1 MKKRFMMATAI
12 VFAVTACGSNNDD
25 ANPADTGAAA
35 DTHVAETTGD
45 APNDTT
51 SSETSDATDASD
63 TSTPNVL
70 TLPGDSYYPESL
82 NAAADGTLYVG
93 SLGTGEV
100 VKFAPGSTTAV
111 QFVAAG
117 DPKGVA
123 GVFVD
128 DAGAQLWLCAA
139 DLTTSPPT
147 TEVRAYDLASGTK
160 KTTLAFSSPAFCND
174 FALDA
179 SGTMYVADSFG
190 KVWSKKKTDAALSVW
205 SSDAKLATSVSGG
218 FGADG
223 IALDGAGNLYV
234 TVFSDGRLV
243 KIPINGDGTAGTATD
258 VTVTPALK
266 TPDGMRRLDA
276 TTFVVADGTAGTVT
290 KIVISGDTG
299 ASSTVGSGL
308 NGPTSVVKV
317 GATFWVS
324 EGQLGHLTGAI
335 PGPPTLPFDVRAVPA
350 G

>member
-1 MKKRFMMATAI
+1 MMKTGLTI
-12 VFAVTACGSNNDD
+12 VTACLLTVTACAADEDNNTPPSNDGGPD
-25 ANPADTGAAA
+25 TQVADTAVG
-35 DTHVAETTGD
+35 DTGGETSTD
-45 APNDTT
+45 APG
-51 SSETSDATDASD
+51 DASD
-63 TSTPNVL
+63 TTAPTSLV
-70 TLPGDSYYPESL
+70 LPGDKYYPESL

-111 QFVAAG
+111 QFVAPG
-117 DPKGVA
+117 DPKGVT

-128 DAGAQLWLCAA
+128 GAGGQLWLCAV
-139 DLTTSPPT
+139 DLSVSPPA
-147 TEVRAYDLASGTK
+147 TEVRAYDLASGAK

-179 SGTMYVADSFG
+179 AGTLYVADSFG
-190 KVWSKKKTDAALSVW
+190 KVWSMKKTDTALSVW
-205 SSDAKLATSVSGG
+205 SSDPLLATTVTGG

-223 IALDGAGNLYV
+223 IALDGAGNLFV

-243 KIPINGDGTAGTATD
+243 KIPINGDGTAGTAVD
-258 VTVTPALK
+258 IAITPKLQTA
-266 TPDGMRRLDA
+266 DGMRSLDA
-276 TTFVVADGTAGTVT
+276 TTFVVADGNAGALA
-290 KIVISGDTG
+290 KLVISGST
-299 ASSTVGSGL
+299 ATSSTIGTGL

-317 GATFWVS
+317 GTTFWVS

-335 PGPPTLPFDVRAVPA
+335 AGPPTLPFDVKAVPA